1 MKLRWKMESLKP
13 ILYFPE
19 PLTFYGEG
27 SYALSAVK
35 EIDGTEEFLR
45 LDEGV
50 KNCQSRETFQ
60 DCQAREYV
68 RKGLARC
75 GCVPFQI
82 RTYARHVSSVMVQPY
97 QALWL
102 KSPPLPRAGQN
113 SVTIENIHRAILD
126 PWL

>member
-1 MKLRWKMESLKP
+1 MEDGIIKTNHL
-13 ILYFPE
+13 FTE
-19 PLTFYGEG
+19 PLTLYGEG

-35 EIDGTEEFLR
+35 EIDGTKAFLR

-82 RTYARHVSSVMVQPY
+82 RNYARHVSCHTDSH
-97 QALWL
+97 
-102 KSPPLPRAGQN
+102 
-113 SVTIENIHRAILD
+113 ENIFTFQSVQD
-126 PWL
+126 KS